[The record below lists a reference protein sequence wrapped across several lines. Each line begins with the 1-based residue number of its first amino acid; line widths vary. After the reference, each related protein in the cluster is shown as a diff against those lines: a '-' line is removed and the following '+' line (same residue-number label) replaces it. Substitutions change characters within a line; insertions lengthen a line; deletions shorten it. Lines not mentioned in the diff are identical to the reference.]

1 MQNLDQIIH
10 NFLMMFM
17 MKSDNID
24 FTQLIIPAIIFVI
37 IQAANTAKPYA
48 KQYLETKLRKG
59 VEQTMSAVSIPNV
72 KGFIRFVRDYDENS
86 KEHEVTDAVINRI
99 SKNDRVLKLVYRDKY
114 IFDTFEDVEIE
125 NDLFVRLDRVDV
137 TKTRIEKIEFRIFSY
152 SKSLTELREWV
163 KGCWDEYQYNK
174 TFGFSEK
181 QYYFN
186 EVFIP
191 TEHRNFVFNQTLFQ
205 TNKSLD
211 NLYGKYIEQIK
222 DRLDIFLNHPEWY
235 SEKGLPHS
243 FGMLLSGPPGCG
255 KTSVIKAIA
264 NTTKRHIFNVRLT
277 KHTKATQLRNLFLS
291 NEVFFQKSNNEIS
304 FIEIP
309 MNQRII
315 IFEDVDSLS
324 DILLSRK
331 FTKPKKMTKQEIQQ
345 REMLGDERYEQQQLM
360 RDELTLSDILNLLDG
375 VLEQPGRIVIF
386 TTNHPEK
393 LDSAFLRPGRIDMN
407 IKFTNCDEYTLQQF
421 FARYFDDGVEYD
433 FSALKDHFSPALIQ
447 EVLLQNLSNSERA
460 YEELCKLKDEEP
472 EIIDL
477 PTEESEEESEEEK
490 SEEEKSEEIQ
500 QLQYLINRGIDITD
514 PNTPLAMLN
523 PVRAGE
529 GQLSTPPLPTGS
541 KPKSSSKGKGYG
553 SYKNSY

>member
-24 FTQLIIPAIIFVI
+24 FTQLFIPAIIFII
-37 IQAANTAKPYA
+37 IQAANTVKPYA
-48 KQYLETKLRKG
+48 KRYLETKFRKG
-59 VEQTMSAVSIPNV
+59 VEQTLNSVTTIPNV
-72 KGFIRFVRDYDENS
+72 KGFIRFIRDYDENS

-114 IFDTFEDVEIE
+114 VFDTFDDVEIE

-137 TKTRIEKIEFRIFSY
+137 TKTRIEKIEFRVFSH
-152 SKSLTELREWV
+152 SKTLTELREWV

-191 TEHRNFVFNQTLFQ
+191 TEHRNIVFNQTLFQ

-222 DRLDIFLNHPEWY
+222 DRLNIFLNHPEWY

-243 FGMLLSGPPGCG
+243 FGMLLSGIPGCG

-264 NTTKRHIFNVRLT
+264 NATKRHIFNVRLT
-277 KHTKATQLRNLFLS
+277 KHTRATQLRNLFLS
-291 NEVFFQKSNNEIS
+291 NEVFFQKANNEIS

-315 IFEDVDSLS
+315 IFEDVDALS

-331 FTKPKKMTKQEIQQ
+331 FIKPKKKTKQEMQQ
-345 REMLGDERYEQQQLM
+345 REMLGDDRYEQQQLLK
-360 RDELTLSDILNLLDG
+360 DELTLSDILNLLDG

-421 FARYFDDGVEYD
+421 FTRYFVDKVDYD
-433 FSALKDHFSPALIQ
+433 FSELQGYFSPALVQ
-447 EVLLQNLSNSERA
+447 EVLLQNLSNSKRA
-460 YEELCKLKDEEP
+460 YERLCELKEEEP
-472 EIIDL
+472 EIIDF
-477 PTEESEEESEEEK
+477 PPEEEP
-490 SEEEKSEEIQ
+490 EEIQ
-500 QLQYLINRGIDITD
+500 HLDEEEEPKENNKLQHLIDMGIDITD
-514 PNTPLAMLN
+514 PNIPLALLN
-523 PVRAGE
+523 SVRVGE
-529 GQLSTPPLPTGS
+529 GQLSTPLPTGS
-541 KPKSSSKGKGYG
+541 KPKSSSRGYG
-553 SYKNSY
+553 SYKTSY